1 MFSIIFF
8 KPRFRNRKK
17 KDYFY
22 IKILMRSNRKKL
34 SMEFDISYT
43 SKEITPWGGMVFLKQ
58 MLQKIGFRQLVE
70 DNPDLPV
77 SGSNRGY
84 NTSTIVEGFIT
95 SIWCGANRFL
105 HTEVTR
111 HDAALGKIF
120 EWKNT
125 PGQDTYKRFF
135 SKFTQATNQKVSNYF
150 YSWFFEN
157 VKFDN
162 FTLDID
168 SSVMTR
174 YGEQEGAKKG
184 YNPSKRGRAS
194 HHPLIAFIADV
205 KLVANM
211 WLRSGDTSSANN
223 FLSFLEDTLFKLK
236 NKTIGLIRLDS
247 GFFQSNILDYLEEK
261 AMNYIVAVKFS
272 QPIQRLI
279 HASENWIILDTGIEI
294 CEQIYQSDSWQKP
307 RRIVVVRQKIKDR
320 PKAPGKQ
327 LALFAEE
334 EIYRN
339 YRYSAY
345 VSNLNLPAA
354 EIWRLYRGRGDAEN
368 RIKEL
373 KYDFGFDSFN
383 LNDFFATEAALTF
396 AMIAYDLMSLFRMF
410 VLQEK
415 TQKTLSTL
423 RYRTF
428 AIGAYFEKVNDRLV
442 LKIALNK
449 KRRAWFSG
457 LWNFSKEYIFPFQF
471 SNA

>member
-1 MFSIIFF
+1 
-8 KPRFRNRKK
+8 
-17 KDYFY
+17 
-22 IKILMRSNRKKL
+22 
-34 SMEFDISYT
+34 MEFDISYT

-58 MLQKIGFRQLVE
+58 MLQNIGFRELIE
-70 DNPDLPV
+70 SNPDLPV

-84 NTSTIVEGFIT
+84 KTSIILEGFIT

-120 EWKNT
+120 DWAHT

-135 SKFTQATNQKVSNYF
+135 SKFTQATNQKVSDYF
-150 YSWFFEN
+150 YSWIFDN

-174 YGEQEGAKKG
+174 YGKQEGAKKG
-184 YNPSKRGRAS
+184 YNPAKKGRAS

-211 WLRSGDTSSANN
+211 WLRSGNTSSANN
-223 FLSFLEDTLFKLK
+223 FLSFLEDTLSKLK

-247 GFFQSNILDYLEEK
+247 GFFQSEILSYLEEK
-261 AMNYIVAVKFS
+261 VMDYVVAVKFTH
-272 QPIQRLI
+272 PIQQLI
-279 HASENWIILDTGIEI
+279 HDCKNWVILDTGIEI
-294 CEQIYQSDSWQKP
+294 CEQIYQSKSWEKP
-307 RRIVVVRQKIKDR
+307 RRIVIIRQKIKDR
-320 PKAPGKQ
+320 PQATGKQ
-327 LALFAEE
+327 LSLFPEE

-345 VSNLNLPAA
+345 VTNMKLPAA

-383 LNDFFATEAALTF
+383 LKGFYATEAALTF
-396 AMIAYDLMSLFRMF
+396 AMIAYNLMSLFRMF

-415 TQKTLSTL
+415 IQKTLSTL

-428 AIGAYFEKVNDRLV
+428 AIGAYFEKVNGKLI

-457 LWNFSKEYIFPFQF
+457 LWNSSKEYNFPFQLP
-471 SNA
+471 NA

>member
-1 MFSIIFF
+1 M
-8 KPRFRNRKK
+8 N
-17 KDYFY
+17 
-22 IKILMRSNRKKL
+22 
-34 SMEFDISYT
+34 FDISFT

-58 MLQKIGFRQLVE
+58 MLQNIGFRNLVE
-70 DNPDLPV
+70 NNTDLPV

-84 NTSTIVEGFIT
+84 KTSTIIEGFIT

-120 EWKNT
+120 DWENT

-135 SKFTQATNQKVSNYF
+135 SKFTQATNQKVSDYF
-150 YSWFFEN
+150 YSWIFDN

-184 YNPSKRGRAS
+184 YNPGKKGRAS

-211 WLRSGDTSSANN
+211 WLRSGNTSSANN
-223 FLSFLEDTLFKLK
+223 FLSFLEDTLSKLK

-247 GFFQSNILDYLEEK
+247 GFFQSDILSYLEEK
-261 AMNYIVAVKFS
+261 MMDYVVAVKFTH
-272 QPIQRLI
+272 PIQHLI
-279 HASENWIILDTGIEI
+279 HDSLNWVVLDTGIEI
-294 CEQIYQSDSWQKP
+294 CEQVYQSKSWETP
-307 RRIVVVRQKIKDR
+307 RRIVIVRQKIKNR
-320 PKAPGKQ
+320 PQATGKQ
-327 LALFAEE
+327 LKLFPEE

-345 VSNLNLPAA
+345 VTNMKLPAA
-354 EIWRLYRGRGDAEN
+354 EVWRLYRGRGDAEN

-383 LNDFFATEAALTF
+383 LNDFYATEAALTF
-396 AMIAYDLMSLFRMF
+396 AMIAYNLMSLFRMF

-428 AIGAYFEKVNDRLV
+428 AIGAYFEKVNGKLV

-457 LWNFSKEYIFPFQF
+457 LWNYSKDYKFPFQL

>member
-1 MFSIIFF
+1 
-8 KPRFRNRKK
+8 
-17 KDYFY
+17 
-22 IKILMRSNRKKL
+22 
-34 SMEFDISYT
+34 MEFDISYT
-43 SKEITPWGGMVFLKQ
+43 SKEITPWGGMAFLKQ
-58 MLQKIGFRQLVE
+58 MLQKIGFRKLVE
-70 DNPDLPV
+70 NNPDLPV

-84 NTSTIVEGFIT
+84 NTFTIVEGFIA

-120 EWKNT
+120 EWKKT

-135 SKFTQATNQKVSNYF
+135 SKFTQVTNQKVSDYF
-150 YSWFFEN
+150 YSWFFKN

-211 WLRSGDTSSANN
+211 WLRSGNTSSANN
-223 FLSFLEDTLFKLK
+223 FLSFLEDTLSKLK

-247 GFFQSNILDYLEEK
+247 GFFQSDILDYLEEK
-261 AMNYIVAVKFS
+261 VMNYVIAVKFS

-279 HASENWIILDTGIEI
+279 QSSTNWIILDTGIEI
-294 CEQIYQSDSWQKP
+294 CEQIYQSDSWKKP
-307 RRIVVVRQKIKDR
+307 RRMVVVRQKIKDR

-327 LALFAEE
+327 LSLFAEE

-345 VSNLNLPAA
+345 VTNLNLPAA

-383 LNDFFATEAALTF
+383 LNNFFATEAALTF
-396 AMIAYDLMSLFRMF
+396 AMIAYNLMSLFRMF

-457 LWNFSKEYIFPFQF
+457 LWNYSKEINLPFKF

>member
-1 MFSIIFF
+1 M
-8 KPRFRNRKK
+8 
-17 KDYFY
+17 D
-22 IKILMRSNRKKL
+22 
-34 SMEFDISYT
+34 FDISYT
-43 SKEITPWGGMVFLKQ
+43 SKEITPWGGMIFLKQ
-58 MLQKIGFRQLVE
+58 MLQKIGFREVIE
-70 DNPDLPV
+70 SNPDIPV

-84 NTSTIVEGFIT
+84 KTYTIIESFIT

-120 EWKNT
+120 NWQRV

-135 SKFTQATNQKVSNYF
+135 SKFTQCINQKVSDYF
-150 YSWFFEN
+150 YSWIFDNFQ
-157 VKFDN
+157 FDN

-184 YNPSKRGRAS
+184 YNPNKRGRAS

-211 WLRSGDTSSANN
+211 WLRSGNTSAANN
-223 FLSFLEDTLFKLK
+223 FLSFLEDTLCKLK

-247 GFFQSNILDYLEEK
+247 GFCQSDILDYLEK
-261 AMNYIVAVKFS
+261 KVFDYVVAAKFTY
-272 QPIQRLI
+272 PIQRII
-279 HASENWIILDTGIEI
+279 HAGNNWVVLDTGIEI
-294 CEQIYQSDSWQKP
+294 CEQIYQSESWAKP
-307 RRIVVVRQKIKDR
+307 RRIVIVRQKIKDR
-320 PKAPGKQ
+320 PKATGKQ
-327 LALFAEE
+327 LSLFSEE
-334 EIYRN
+334 EIHRN
-339 YRYSAY
+339 YRYSAF
-345 VSNLNLPAA
+345 VTNMKIPAA
-354 EIWRLYRGRGDAEN
+354 EVWRLYRGRSDAEN

-383 LNDFFATEAALTF
+383 LKDFFATEAALTF
-396 AMIAYDLMSLFRMF
+396 AMIAYNLMSLFRMF

-415 TQKTLSTL
+415 TQRTLSTL

-428 AIGAYFEKVNDRLV
+428 AIGAYFEKVNNKLV
-442 LKIALNK
+442 LKIALTK

-457 LWNFSKEYIFPFQF
+457 LWNFSKIFDYPFQL

>member
-1 MFSIIFF
+1 MRSI
-8 KPRFRNRKK
+8 RKK
-17 KDYFY
+17 
-22 IKILMRSNRKKL
+22 RP
-34 SMEFDISYT
+34 MEFDISYT

-58 MLQKIGFRQLVE
+58 MLQKIGFRKLIE

-84 NTSTIVEGFIT
+84 NTSTIIECFIT

-135 SKFTQATNQKVSNYF
+135 SKFTQVTNQKVSDYF
-150 YSWFFEN
+150 YSWFFKN

-211 WLRSGDTSSANN
+211 WLRSGNTSSANN
-223 FLSFLEDTLFKLK
+223 FLSFLEDTLSKLK

-247 GFFQSNILDYLEEK
+247 GFFQSDILDYLEEK
-261 AMNYIVAVKFS
+261 VMNYVVAVKFT

-279 HASENWIILDTGIEI
+279 QASTNWIILDTGIEI

-345 VSNLNLPAA
+345 VTNLNLPAV

-383 LNDFFATEAALTF
+383 LNNFFATEAALTF
-396 AMIAYDLMSLFRMF
+396 AMIAYNLMSLFRMF

-428 AIGAYFEKVNDRLV
+428 AIGAYFEKVNNRLV

-457 LWNFSKEYIFPFQF
+457 LWNYSKEYNFPFKF

>member
-1 MFSIIFF
+1 
-8 KPRFRNRKK
+8 
-17 KDYFY
+17 
-22 IKILMRSNRKKL
+22 MRSVRQNIV
-34 SMEFDISYT
+34 MEFDISYT

-58 MLQKIGFRQLVE
+58 MLEKTGFRDVVDQ
-70 DNPDLPV
+70 NIDLPQ

-84 NTSTIVEGFIT
+84 KTSTILEGFIT

-120 EWKNT
+120 NWQNT

-135 SKFTQATNQKVSNYF
+135 SKFNQATNQRVSNYF
-150 YSWFFEN
+150 YSWIFDNF
-157 VKFDN
+157 KFDN

-174 YGEQEGAKKG
+174 YGSQEGAKKG
-184 YNPSKRGRAS
+184 YNPNKRGRPS

-211 WLRSGDTSSANN
+211 WLRSGNTSSANN
-223 FLSFLEDTLFKLK
+223 FLGFLEDTLFKLK
-236 NKTIGLIRLDS
+236 NKTVSLVRLDS
-247 GFFQSNILDYLEEK
+247 GFFQVNILDYLDTK
-261 AMNYIVAVKFS
+261 CLDFIVAAKFTH
-272 QPIQRLI
+272 PIQRLI
-279 HASENWIILDTGIEI
+279 HGSNNWITLDTGIEI
-294 CEQIYQSDSWQKP
+294 CEQMYQGNSWEKP
-307 RRIVVVRQKIKDR
+307 RRIVIVRQRIKDR
-320 PKAPGKQ
+320 PQATGKQ
-327 LALFAEE
+327 LGLFLEE
-334 EIYRN
+334 EVHKS

-345 VSNLNLPAA
+345 VTNLKLAPA

-383 LNDFFATEAALTF
+383 LKDFYATEAALTF
-396 AMIAYDLMSLFRMF
+396 AMIAYNLMALFRTF

-428 AIGAYFEKVNDRLV
+428 AIGAYFEKVNDKLV

-449 KRRAWFSG
+449 KRREWFSG
-457 LWNFSKEYIFPFQF
+457 LWNYSKVFEYPFEF

>member
-1 MFSIIFF
+1 
-8 KPRFRNRKK
+8 
-17 KDYFY
+17 
-22 IKILMRSNRKKL
+22 MRSIRQIVE
-34 SMEFDISYT
+34 MEFDISFT

-58 MLQKIGFRQLVE
+58 MLQKTGFRELVE
-70 DNPDLPV
+70 KNTDLPQ

-84 NTSTIVEGFIT
+84 KTYTIVEGFIA

-111 HDAALGKIF
+111 HDVALSKIF
-120 EWKNT
+120 NWKNT

-135 SKFTQATNQKVSNYF
+135 NKFTQAKNHNISQYF
-150 YSWFFEN
+150 YSWIFDNFN
-157 VKFDN
+157 FDN

-168 SSVMTR
+168 SSIMTR
-174 YGEQEGAKKG
+174 YGVQDGAKKG
-184 YNPSKRGRAS
+184 YNPNKKGRPS

-223 FLSFLEDTLFKLK
+223 FLSFLDDTLSKLN
-236 NKTIGLIRLDS
+236 NKTVSLVRLDS
-247 GFFQSNILDYLEEK
+247 GFFQSDILDYLESK
-261 AMNYIVAVKFS
+261 TIDYIVAARFL

-279 HASENWIILDTGIEI
+279 ASSNNWIVLDIGIEI
-294 CEQIYQSDSWQKP
+294 CEQVYQSNSWSKP
-307 RRIVVVRQKIKDR
+307 RRLVIVRQRIKDR
-320 PKAPGKQ
+320 PKATGKQ
-327 LALFAEE
+327 LRLFAEE
-334 EIYRN
+334 EIYKN

-345 VSNLNLPAA
+345 VTNLKLAPV

-383 LNDFFATEAALTF
+383 LKDFHATEAALTF
-396 AMIAYDLMSLFRMF
+396 VMIAYNLMALFRTF

-428 AIGAYFEKVNDRLV
+428 AIGAYFEKVNDKLV
-442 LKIALNK
+442 LKIALSK

-457 LWNFSKEYIFPFQF
+457 LWNYLKVFEYPFEI

>member
-1 MFSIIFF
+1 
-8 KPRFRNRKK
+8 
-17 KDYFY
+17 
-22 IKILMRSNRKKL
+22 
-34 SMEFDISYT
+34 MEFDISYT

-58 MLQKIGFRQLVE
+58 MLEKIGFRELVE
-70 DNPDLPV
+70 QNPDLPRP
-77 SGSNRGY
+77 GSNRGY
-84 NTSTIVEGFIT
+84 KTATIIEGFIT

-111 HDAALGKIF
+111 HDSALGKIF
-120 EWKNT
+120 GWENT

-135 SKFTQATNQKVSNYF
+135 SKFTQAKNHRVSQYF
-150 YSWFFEN
+150 YSWVFDNF
-157 VKFDN
+157 KFDN

-174 YGEQEGAKKG
+174 YGAQDGAKKG
-184 YNPSKRGRAS
+184 YNPGKKGRAS

-211 WLRSGDTSSANN
+211 WLRSGDTSSANH
-223 FLSFLEDTLFKLK
+223 FLGFLEDTLSKLK
-236 NKTIGLIRLDS
+236 NKTVGLIRLDS
-247 GFFQSNILDYLEEK
+247 GFFQSGILDYLEFK
-261 AMNYIVAVKFS
+261 IMDYVVAAKFS
-272 QPIQRLI
+272 QPIQRVI
-279 HASENWIILDTGIEI
+279 ASSNNWILLDTGIEI
-294 CEQIYQSDSWQKP
+294 CEQPYQSDCWAKP
-307 RRIVVVRQKIKDR
+307 RRLVIVRQRIKDR
-320 PKAPGKQ
+320 PKATGKQ
-327 LALFAEE
+327 LGLFAEE
-334 EIYRN
+334 EIYKN

-345 VSNLNLPAA
+345 VTNMKLGAA

-383 LNDFFATEAALTF
+383 LKGFYATEAALTF
-396 AMIAYDLMSLFRMF
+396 VMIAYNLMALFRTF

-428 AIGAYFEKVNDRLV
+428 AIGAYFEKLNDMLV
-442 LKIALNK
+442 LKIALSK

-457 LWNFSKEYIFPFQF
+457 LWNYSKVFEYPFEI
-471 SNA
+471 AIA

>member
-1 MFSIIFF
+1 MRSI
-8 KPRFRNRKK
+8 R
-17 KDYFY
+17 
-22 IKILMRSNRKKL
+22 IKIT
-34 SMEFDISYT
+34 MEFDISYT

-58 MLQKIGFRQLVE
+58 MLEKIGFRELVE
-70 DNPDLPV
+70 SNTDLPE
-77 SGSNRGY
+77 SKSNRGY
-84 NTSTIVEGFIT
+84 SKSAIVEGFIT
-95 SIWCGANRFL
+95 SIWCGANRFM

-120 EWKNT
+120 NWNGA
-125 PGQDTYKRFF
+125 PAQDTYKRFF
-135 SKFTQATNQKVSNYF
+135 SKFNQVTNQKVSDYF
-150 YSWFFEN
+150 YSWIFDNF
-157 VKFDN
+157 KFDN

-174 YGEQEGAKKG
+174 YGVQEGAKKG
-184 YNPSKRGRAS
+184 YNPTKRGRVS

-211 WLRSGDTSSANN
+211 WLRSGNTSSANN
-223 FLSFLEDTLFKLK
+223 FLPFLEDTLSKLK
-236 NKTIGLIRLDS
+236 NKTVSLIRLDS
-247 GFFQSNILDYLEEK
+247 GFFNADILDYLETK
-261 AMNYIVAVKFS
+261 PMDYIIAAKFT

-279 HASENWIILDTGIEI
+279 HDSKNWIVLDTGIEI
-294 CEQIYQSDSWQKP
+294 CEQMYQSESWQKP
-307 RRIVVVRQKIKDR
+307 RRIVVVRQRIKDR

-327 LALFAEE
+327 LGLFAEE
-334 EIYRN
+334 EIIKN
-339 YRYSAY
+339 FRYSAY
-345 VSNLNLPAA
+345 VTNMKLAPA
-354 EIWRLYRGRGDAEN
+354 EIWRLYRGRADAEN

-383 LNDFFATEAALTF
+383 LRDFYATEAALIF
-396 AMIAYDLMSLFRMF
+396 AMIAYNLMALFRTF

-428 AIGAYFEKVNDRLV
+428 AIGAYFEKVNDKLV
-442 LKIALNK
+442 LKVALNR

-457 LWNFSKEYIFPFQF
+457 LWNHAKVFEYPFVF

>member
-1 MFSIIFF
+1 
-8 KPRFRNRKK
+8 
-17 KDYFY
+17 
-22 IKILMRSNRKKL
+22 
-34 SMEFDISYT
+34 MEFDISYT

-58 MLQKIGFRQLVE
+58 MLEKTGFRELVE
-70 DNPDLPV
+70 KNTDLPQP
-77 SGSNRGY
+77 GSNRGY
-84 NTSTIVEGFIT
+84 KTATIIEGFIT

-111 HDAALGKIF
+111 HDVALGKIF
-120 EWKNT
+120 DWQST

-135 SKFTQATNQKVSNYF
+135 SKFTQAKNHSVGQYF
-150 YSWFFEN
+150 YSWVFDHFR
-157 VKFDN
+157 FDN

-174 YGEQEGAKKG
+174 YGVQEGSKKG
-184 YNPSKRGRAS
+184 YNPTKKGRPS

-223 FLSFLEDTLFKLK
+223 FLGFLEDTLSKLK
-236 NKTIGLIRLDS
+236 NKTVSLIRLDS
-247 GFFQSNILDYLEEK
+247 GFFQSEILDYLEGK
-261 AMNYIVAVKFS
+261 PMDYVVAAKFTH
-272 QPIQRLI
+272 PIQRLI
-279 HASENWIILDTGIEI
+279 AGANNWIVLDTGIEV
-294 CEQIYQSDSWQKP
+294 CEQMYQSISWEKS
-307 RRIVVVRQKIKDR
+307 RRIVIVRQKIKER
-320 PKAPGKQ
+320 PQATGKQ
-327 LALFAEE
+327 LGLFPEE

-345 VSNLNLPAA
+345 VTNLKLAPA
-354 EIWRLYRGRGDAEN
+354 EVWRLYRGRGDAEN

-383 LNDFFATEAALTF
+383 LKSFYATEAALTF
-396 AMIAYDLMSLFRMF
+396 AMIAYNLMALFRTF

-428 AIGAYFEKVNDRLV
+428 AIGAYFEKVNDKLV

-457 LWNFSKEYIFPFQF
+457 LWNHSKVFEFPFVF
-471 SNA
+471 SIA

>member
-1 MFSIIFF
+1 
-8 KPRFRNRKK
+8 
-17 KDYFY
+17 
-22 IKILMRSNRKKL
+22 
-34 SMEFDISYT
+34 MEFDISYS

-58 MLQKIGFRQLVE
+58 MLQKIGFREVIDSNL
-70 DNPDLPV
+70 DLPQ

-84 NTSTIVEGFIT
+84 KTSTIIEGFIT

-111 HDAALGKIF
+111 HDLTLGKIF
-120 EWKNT
+120 DWKHT

-135 SKFTQATNQKVSNYF
+135 SKFNQATNQKVSAYF
-150 YSWFFEN
+150 YSWIFDNF
-157 VKFDN
+157 KFDN

-184 YNPSKRGRAS
+184 YNPAKRGRCS
-194 HHPLIAFIADV
+194 HHPLIAFIDDV

-223 FLSFLEDTLFKLK
+223 FLSFLEDTLSKLK
-236 NKTIGLIRLDS
+236 NKTVSLIRLDS
-247 GFFQSNILDYLEEK
+247 GFFQSNILDYLEQK
-261 AMNYIVAVKFS
+261 AMSYIIAAKFTH
-272 QPIQRLI
+272 PIQRVI
-279 HASENWIILDTGIEI
+279 KESTSWIVLDTGIEI
-294 CEQIYQSDSWQKP
+294 CEQVYQSDSWQVP
-307 RRIVVVRQKIKDR
+307 RRLVIVRQKIKDR
-320 PKAPGKQ
+320 PNAPGKQ
-327 LALFAEE
+327 LRIFLEE
-334 EIYRN
+334 EVFKN

-345 VSNLNLPAA
+345 VTNMNLAPA
-354 EIWRLYRGRGDAEN
+354 EIWRLYRGRANAEN

-383 LNDFFATEAALTF
+383 LKDFYATEAALTF
-396 AMIAYDLMSLFRMF
+396 VMIAYNLMALFRTF

-428 AIGAYFEKVNDRLV
+428 AVGAYFEKINDRLV
-442 LKIALNK
+442 LKIALSK
-449 KRRAWFSG
+449 KRMQWFSG
-457 LWNFSKEYIFPFQF
+457 LWNYSKGFDYPFDFSI
-471 SNA
+471 A

>member
-1 MFSIIFF
+1 
-8 KPRFRNRKK
+8 
-17 KDYFY
+17 
-22 IKILMRSNRKKL
+22 
-34 SMEFDISYT
+34 MEFDISYT

-58 MLQKIGFRQLVE
+58 MLEKIGFRKLVE
-70 DNPDLPV
+70 NNSDLPV

-84 NTSTIVEGFIT
+84 KTVTIVEGFIT

-120 EWKNT
+120 QWKNT

-135 SKFTQATNQKVSNYF
+135 SKFSQATNQKVSDYF

-157 VKFDN
+157 LKFDN

-184 YNPSKRGRAS
+184 YNPSKRGRSS
-194 HHPLIAFIADV
+194 HHPLIAFIAEV

-211 WLRSGDTSSANN
+211 WLRSGNTSSANN
-223 FLSFLEDTLFKLK
+223 FLSFLEDTLSKLK

-261 AMNYIVAVKFS
+261 IMNYVVAVKFS

-279 HASENWIILDTGIEI
+279 HSCENWIILDTGIEI

-307 RRIVVVRQKIKDR
+307 RRIVVVRQRIKDR

-327 LALFAEE
+327 LVLFAEE

-345 VSNLNLPAA
+345 VTNLNLPAA

-396 AMIAYDLMSLFRMF
+396 AMIAYNLMSLFRMF

-457 LWNFSKEYIFPFQF
+457 LWNFSNGYQFPFQF
-471 SNA
+471 PIA

>member
-1 MFSIIFF
+1 ML
-8 KPRFRNRKK
+8 
-17 KDYFY
+17 
-22 IKILMRSNRKKL
+22 KILMRSVRKNRA
-34 SMEFDISYT
+34 MEFDISFVN
-43 SKEITPWGGMVFLKQ
+43 KEITPWGGMVFLKQ
-58 MLQKIGFRQLVE
+58 MLDKIGFRKLIE
-70 DNPDLPV
+70 NNSDLPV

-84 NTSTIVEGFIT
+84 ETSTIIEGFIT

-111 HDAALGKIF
+111 HDTALGKIF
-120 EWKNT
+120 GWKNT

-135 SKFTQATNQKVSNYF
+135 SKFNQVTNHKVSDYF
-150 YSWFFEN
+150 YSWFFDN

-162 FTLDID
+162 FTLDVD

-184 YNPSKRGRAS
+184 YNPNKRGRAS

-223 FLSFLEDTLFKLK
+223 FLSFLEDTLSKLK
-236 NKTIGLIRLDS
+236 NKTIGLLRLDS
-247 GFFQSNILDYLEEK
+247 GFFQSDILDYVEEK
-261 AMNYIVAVKFS
+261 TLNYVVAVKFT

-279 HASENWIILDTGIEI
+279 HSSTNWVILDTGIEI
-294 CEQIYQSDSWQKP
+294 SEQLYKAETWSKE
-307 RRIVVVRQKIKDR
+307 RKIVIVRQRINDR

-327 LALFAEE
+327 LKLFAEE

-345 VSNLNLPAA
+345 VTNLTLPAA

-383 LNDFFATEAALTF
+383 LNNFFATEAALTF
-396 AMIAYDLMSLFRMF
+396 AMIAYNLMSLFRMF

-423 RYRTF
+423 RFRTF
-428 AIGAYFEKVNDRLV
+428 AIGAYFEKINGKLT

-449 KRRAWFSG
+449 KRRKWFSG
-457 LWNFSKEYIFPFQF
+457 LWNYSDKYNFPFEM